1 MLLTIPLII
10 VAGILVWV
18 LRPRE
23 RLSGSGRLA
32 VLATVIPPCVVAVT
46 AVVFQLL
53 YNATG
58 KVAISDVSNTLFII
72 GLGLIGIAIL
82 VLAVF
87 AAKRKGDVVR
97 VLGFGICI
105 DVIVY
110 ILLFGLLEWLA
121 GV

>member
-23 RLSGSGRLA
+23 KLTNSRRLA
-32 VLATVIPPCVVAVT
+32 ILATLIPTGVVAVA
-46 AVVFQLL
+46 AVIFQLL

-58 KVAISDVSNTLFII
+58 EVGISDIPNILFII
-72 GLGLIGIAIL
+72 GLCLIGVAIL
-82 VLAVF
+82 ALAGF
-87 AAKRKGDVVR
+87 ALKRNGEVVKGIG
-97 VLGFGICI
+97 LSICI
-105 DVIVY
+105 AVIVC
-110 ILLFGLLEWLA
+110 ILAFGLLEWLA

>member
-18 LRPRE
+18 LRPGE
-23 RLSGSGRLA
+23 RSSGSGRLA
-32 VLATVIPPCVVAVT
+32 VLATVIPPGVVAVA

-53 YNATG
+53 LNATG

-72 GLGLIGIAIL
+72 GLGLIGMAIL
-82 VLAVF
+82 VLVVF
-87 AAKRKGDVVR
+87 AVKRKGDVVKAI
-97 VLGFGICI
+97 GFGICI

>member
-18 LRPRE
+18 LRPGEKLTNSR
-23 RLSGSGRLA
+23 RLA
-32 VLATVIPPCVVAVT
+32 ILATVIPTGVVAVA

-58 KVAISDVSNTLFII
+58 KMAISDIPNILFII
-72 GLGLIGIAIL
+72 GLCLIGVAIL
-82 VLAVF
+82 ALAGF
-87 AAKRKGDVVR
+87 ALKRNGEVVKGI
-97 VLGFGICI
+97 GFSICI
-105 DVIVY
+105 AVVVY
-110 ILLFGLLEWLA
+110 ILVFGLLEWLA